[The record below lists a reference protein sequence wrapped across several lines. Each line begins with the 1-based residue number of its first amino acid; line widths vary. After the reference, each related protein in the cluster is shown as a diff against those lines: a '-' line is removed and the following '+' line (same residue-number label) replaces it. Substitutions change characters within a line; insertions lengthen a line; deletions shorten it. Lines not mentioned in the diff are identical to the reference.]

1 MGRIVDGGDGDNGS
15 GGLLPGVGNVTCC
28 PDDLAD
34 IEQYLLAAGGGADHL
49 QQGGGIQPSIAT
61 TKEETASSSLGGQ
74 DDSAVKV
81 EDIEHDLDDYFAEL
95 FPDIDTGMHF

>member
-1 MGRIVDGGDGDNGS
+1 VGRIVDGGDGDTGS
-15 GGLLPGVGNVTCC
+15 GGLLPGVGNVTC
-28 PDDLAD
+28 PDLAD
-34 IEQYLLAAGGGADHL
+34 IEQYLMAAGGAEHL

-61 TKEETASSSLGGQ
+61 KEEAPSSSLGGQ
-74 DDSAVKV
+74 DDPAVKV

>member
-34 IEQYLLAAGGGADHL
+34 IEQYLMAAGGAEHL
-49 QQGGGIQPSIAT
+49 QQGGGIQPSIAA
-61 TKEETASSSLGGQ
+61 TKEETPSSLGGQ
-74 DDSAVKV
+74 DDPAVKV

>member
-1 MGRIVDGGDGDNGS
+1 MGRIVDGGDGDTGS
-15 GGLLPGVGNVTCC
+15 GGLLPGVDVSCT
-28 PDDLAD
+28 DLAD
-34 IEQYLLAAGGGADHL
+34 IEQYLLAAGGAEHL

-61 TKEETASSSLGGQ
+61 KEETPSSLGGQ
-74 DDSAVKV
+74 DDSTVKV